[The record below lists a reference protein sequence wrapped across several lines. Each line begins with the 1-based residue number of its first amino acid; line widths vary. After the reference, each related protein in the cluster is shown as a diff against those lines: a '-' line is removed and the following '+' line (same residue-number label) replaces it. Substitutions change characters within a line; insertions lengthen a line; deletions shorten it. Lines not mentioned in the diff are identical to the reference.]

1 MPLRELLKKKERT
14 DSQNTRA
21 TDATGRDQYVVP
33 PEIKIVRT
41 DTNTEEL
48 IVPPSFPDDPTYKSS
63 GSSTLAQPPSPASR
77 TRHRF
82 SLSRRNSNDPPE
94 RVHRSL
100 SQRLHLKKEPSTSDH
115 VPTDLPQIDGVYSEQ
130 NGDRDEKEAVWEQ
143 RATLLASA
151 NKSTSPSPSNRRV
164 SSGSRVDGVTKST
177 SQLSLEDNGLEK
189 SVSSLS
195 DQESDVNIQKAVAL
209 HEQGKLE
216 EATRMFQILA
226 SRGNVLSQVLYGLSL
241 RHGWGCPK
249 DEAAAF
255 TYLSSAASNSAM
267 LEQQALDAGMK
278 TGGAVKGELVLAI
291 FELGNC
297 FRYGWGTSVDKV
309 AARQYYETAANL
321 GDVDGMEEAAWCYLE
336 GFGGKKDKVGFSR
349 FPLFLSPSLCVPSLH
364 RNQVGE

>member
-1 MPLRELLKKKERT
+1 MPFRELLKKKEKIESR
-14 DSQNTRA
+14 NTQA
-21 TDATGRDQYVVP
+21 TNTSEKEHYQYTGP
-33 PEIKIVRT
+33 PEIKIVRS

-48 IVPPSFPDDPTYKSS
+48 VVPPSFPDDPISRS
-63 GSSTLAQPPSPASR
+63 PGPSTLAQPPSPASR
-77 TRHRF
+77 TRNRF
-82 SLSRRNSNDPPE
+82 SLSRRASNDGPD
-94 RVHRSL
+94 RIHRSL
-100 SQRLHLKKEPSTSDH
+100 SQRLHLKKEPATSDH
-115 VPTDLPQIDGVYSEQ
+115 VPADLPQIDSVYTEEDADKDQ
-130 NGDRDEKEAVWEQ
+130 KEAAWEQ

-151 NKSTSPSPSNRRV
+151 NRSTSPSPSNRQV
-164 SSGSRVDGVTKST
+164 SGTAKVDGITKSA
-177 SQLSLEDNGLEK
+177 SQLSLADNMLEK

-209 HEQGKLE
+209 HEEGKLE
-216 EATRMFQILA
+216 GAAQMFQILA

-255 TYLSSAASNSAM
+255 TYLSSAASNSAL
-267 LEQQALDAGMK
+267 LEQQALDAGIK

-336 GFGGKKDKVGFSR
+336 GFGGKKDKVR
-349 FPLFLSPSLCVPSLH
+349 
-364 RNQVGE
+364 